1 MPTETFVEE
10 LRRSGYLHRPLPLH
24 EETTREARLRR
35 RTVLDARTVWT
46 PAGEL
51 PTTPW
56 QGVAEWDEL
65 DGKRVVWLH
74 APRVCKEWP
83 YGMPQDGNCAYYGQL
98 RAKFAMGGVDWSGYD
113 RVRVRLYTACR
124 GSRIVE
130 PTLCLVNDE
139 PGDRAVPD
147 KFNRTGFTTCEM
159 KNFAWADWLWDIP
172 ELPRANIQ
180 EIEFRFRISGKEVAD
195 GDTVDFYIAE
205 IAVEKTDAP
214 EKETGWAP
222 RPGRLH
228 YAQAGYRPGDPKLT
242 LMDPADLPEDGV
254 FTLTDENGK
263 TVYTGRAETTDWKD
277 NSFAMLDFTSFQTP
291 GRYRLQVGVLTSE
304 TFPIAA
310 DANHETVWQI
320 LNFIYCERCGYP
332 VPGKHGLC
340 HMDIYAK
347 HNGLLQAQSIHHR
360 AVKFQKRLCFLR

>member
-1 MPTETFVEE
+1 MPTETFAEE
-10 LRRSGYLHRPLPLH
+10 LRSSGYLHRPLPLH

-46 PAGEL
+46 PADAL

-159 KNFAWADWLWDIP
+159 KNFAWTDWLWDIP
-172 ELPRANIQ
+172 ELPRANVQ

-222 RPGRLH
+222 RPGCLH
-228 YAQAGYRPGDPKLT
+228 YAQAGYRPGDP
-242 LMDPADLPEDGV
+242 
-254 FTLTDENGK
+254 
-263 TVYTGRAETTDWKD
+263 
-277 NSFAMLDFTSFQTP
+277 S
-291 GRYRLQVGVLTSE
+291 
-304 TFPIAA
+304 
-310 DANHETVWQI
+310 
-320 LNFIYCERCGYP
+320 
-332 VPGKHGLC
+332 
-340 HMDIYAK
+340 
-347 HNGLLQAQSIHHR
+347 
-360 AVKFQKRLCFLR
+360 